1 MTEYL
6 SKIFKFT
13 KHPGL
18 KTWVLE
24 SNTFFCSLNKART
37 VNTAVIAKISPPLS
51 NVAVISLEDHD
62 LPVVHVQEHDLE
74 NFRVRYFGSK
84 AKILALLK
92 AVDVRNTAESPS
104 IIEDTYVFKD

>member
-1 MTEYL
+1 MYGILLYRSVYKPPIKVLQPL
-6 SKIFKFT
+6 SSID
-13 KHPGL
+13 
-18 KTWVLE
+18 
-24 SNTFFCSLNKART
+24 N
-37 VNTAVIAKISPPLS
+37 VIAKISPPLS

-84 AKILALLK
+84 AKILALMK

-104 IIEDTYVFKD
+104 IIEDTYVFNE